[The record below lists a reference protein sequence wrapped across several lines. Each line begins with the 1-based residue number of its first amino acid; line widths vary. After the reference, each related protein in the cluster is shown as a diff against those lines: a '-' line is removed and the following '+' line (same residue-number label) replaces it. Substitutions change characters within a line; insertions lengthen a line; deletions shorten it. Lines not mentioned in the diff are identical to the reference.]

1 MDRKKIFTTLRLL
14 LPLPFIG
21 CGTKPE
27 AEAPKE
33 ETPKKDKLT
42 FAFLTD
48 VHLSRDNSRRGQRRA
63 GQALEDTKAR
73 QADFLLFGGDNVE
86 TDHMKKGRGRRG
98 RRVARPFQENRRRER
113 AGVPLHDRQPRP
125 LLF

>member
-1 MDRKKIFTTLRLL
+1 MDRKRFLQLSGLL

-48 VHLSRDNSRRGQRRA
+48 VHLSRDNRGEGNDGLAR
-63 GQALEDTKAR
+63 ALEDTKAR

-86 TDHMKKGRGRRG
+86 TDHMKKEEAD
-98 RRVARPFQENRRRER
+98 VAEE
-113 AGVPLHDRQPRP
+113 LHKSEAKRS
-125 LLF
+125 

>member
-1 MDRKKIFTTLRLL
+1 MDRKRFLQLSGLL
-14 LPLPFIG
+14 LPLLFIG

-48 VHLSRDNSRRGQRRA
+48 VHLSRDNRGEGNDGLAGPLKIPKPGKPTSSSSEVTTWRR
-63 GQALEDTKAR
+63 T
-73 QADFLLFGGDNVE
+73 
-86 TDHMKKGRGRRG
+86 T
-98 RRVARPFQENRRRER
+98 
-113 AGVPLHDRQPRP
+113 
-125 LLF
+125 

>member
-1 MDRKKIFTTLRLL
+1 M

-48 VHLSRDNSRRGQRRA
+48 VHLSRDNRGEGNDGLAR
-63 GQALEDTKAR
+63 ALEDTKAR

-86 TDHMKKGRGRRG
+86 TDHMKRK
-98 RRVARPFQENRRRER
+98 RPTWPKSCTPVSRKSSTR
-113 AGVPLHDRQPRP
+113 AGRSATSRSATTTAII
-125 LLF
+125 